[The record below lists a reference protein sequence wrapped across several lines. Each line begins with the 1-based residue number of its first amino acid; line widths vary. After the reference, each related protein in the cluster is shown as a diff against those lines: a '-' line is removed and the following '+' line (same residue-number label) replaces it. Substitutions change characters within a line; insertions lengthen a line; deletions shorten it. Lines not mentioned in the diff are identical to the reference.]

1 MIIASHK
8 ALKTNR
14 DINISYGDS
23 ILKQQ
28 RHFKYLG
35 IVVDESLSWNNH
47 VSYIAPR
54 VYPKLKLLNR
64 ISFFLSPAILLKIYK
79 ITILPILDYGCIVW
93 GLFSK
98 KNSDSLERL
107 QNKAMPIILRT
118 NHLTCTQSMRERL
131 GLLTL
136 FNRRRYLR
144 LQLVY
149 KIVND
154 YHCPRQLQR
163 YLLMRSELRHKAL
176 RDSREL
182 HLPRYKTAMGQSTF
196 EYAAAKEWN
205 DLPKELR
212 ACETLGLFK
221 NETFKFLIELD
232 KTQHICSV

>member
-1 MIIASHK
+1 M
-8 ALKTNR
+8 
-14 DINISYGDS
+14 
-23 ILKQQ
+23 
-28 RHFKYLG
+28 YLG
-35 IVVDESLSWNNH
+35 VVIDESLSWNNH
-47 VSYIAPR
+47 VSYIASR

-64 ISFFLSPAILLKIYK
+64 ISSFLSPAILLKTYK
-79 ITILPILDYGCIVW
+79 MTILPILDYGCIVW
-93 GLFSK
+93 GFCSK
-98 KNSDSLERL
+98 KSSDLLERL
-107 QNKAMPIILRT
+107 QNKAMRIILRT

-154 YHCPRQLQR
+154 YHCPRQLQG
-163 YLLMRSELRHKAL
+163 YFALRSELRRKAL
-176 RDSREL
+176 RNSREL

-212 ACETLGLFK
+212 TWESLRIFK
-221 NETFKFLIELD
+221 IKTFKLLIQSD
-232 KTQHICSV
+232 KTQHKCSV